1 MLTLVSPTDLED
13 DEEEVAVG
21 DGYHIDKKILT
32 FKLLVYD
39 YTAQNIVATI
49 MKVGSL
55 RECNVA
61 LHLSMT

>member
-39 YTAQNIVATI
+39 
-49 MKVGSL
+49 
-55 RECNVA
+55 
-61 LHLSMT
+61 